1 MNVTYIFHSGFLIE
15 TDECYYIFDYWKGAL
30 PAMDTSKPVFVFA
43 SHSHADHYNPEI
55 FALLSSLGM
64 RQIIAVLA
72 RDILRKRCPAFL
84 QPVTAEEL
92 SAGQSVR
99 QSQEALFTA
108 EDRPTINI
116 SAGCLP
122 TENMPTKIIPAG
134 MIPAEMI
141 PTGRIHTGIIPAVKA
156 CHSQEYDLPFRTHV
170 QTLLSTD
177 SGVAYFVTCPE
188 GTIYHAGDL
197 NEWNLPETP
206 EQERR
211 QMTGSYRAAVNK
223 LKGKAID
230 IAFLPLDPRL
240 KECYADGFLYFLKN
254 MNVGQV
260 FPMHCWEQPEIV
272 ERFLRE
278 YPQYQEIVKSSFAA
292 DSIGL

>member
-15 TDECYYIFDYWKGAL
+15 TDECYYIFDYWKGSL
-30 PAMDTSKPVFVFA
+30 PALDTSKPVFVFA

-55 FALLSSLGM
+55 FALLCSMGM
-64 RQIIAVLA
+64 RQVIAVLA
-72 RDILRKRCPAFL
+72 RDIPPKRYPKFL
-84 QPVTAEEL
+84 QPVTVEEL
-92 SAGQSVR
+92 STVQSVR
-99 QSQEALFTA
+99 QTQEAAFCA
-108 EDRPTINI
+108 EDVLTDNI
-116 SAGCLP
+116 SAGYISADNIL
-122 TENMPTKIIPAG
+122 TKNVS
-134 MIPAEMI
+134 
-141 PTGRIHTGIIPAVKA
+141 TGRIPTEMLPVVKA
-156 CHSQEYDLPFRTHV
+156 YHSQEYDLPFHTHV

-188 GTIYHAGDL
+188 GSIYHAGDL

-230 IAFLPLDPRL
+230 IAFLPLDSHL

-254 MNVGQV
+254 MNVGQAY
-260 FPMHCWEQPEIV
+260 PMHCWEQPEIV

-278 YPQYQEIVKSSFAA
+278 YPQYQGIVRSPFAA
-292 DSIGL
+292 DSISL

>member
-1 MNVTYIFHSGFLIE
+1 MNITYISHSGFLAE

-30 PAMDTSKPVFVFA
+30 PALDTSKPVFVFA
-43 SHSHADHYNPEI
+43 SHCHADHYNPEI
-55 FALLSSLGM
+55 FSLLRSLGI

-72 RDILRKRCPAFL
+72 RDISPKRWPEFL
-84 QPVTAEEL
+84 QPAEEINAVL
-92 SAGQSVR
+92 GMMQTQETPFPTGNMPAGSIPANDASAGS
-99 QSQEALFTA
+99 
-108 EDRPTINI
+108 I
-116 SAGCLP
+116 SAG
-122 TENMPTKIIPAG
+122 NIPSKS
-134 MIPAEMI
+134 IPV
-141 PTGRIHTGIIPAVKA
+141 VKA
-156 CHSQEYDLPFRTHV
+156 FHSKEYDLPFHTHI

-188 GTIYHAGDL
+188 GSIYHAGDL

-211 QMTGSYRAAVNK
+211 QMTGSYRAAINK

-254 MNVGQV
+254 MNVKQV
-260 FPMHCWEQPEIV
+260 FPMHYWEQPEIIGQ
-272 ERFLRE
+272 FLTE
-278 YPQYQEIVKSSFAA
+278 FPQYKELVKDTENCFTLPAA
-292 DSIGL
+292 ALIAPRSAYIQP

>member
-30 PAMDTSKPVFVFA
+30 PALDTSKPVFVFV
-43 SHSHADHYNPEI
+43 SHSHADHYNHEI
-55 FALLSSLGM
+55 FTQLCSLGM

-72 RDILRKRCPAFL
+72 KDILRKRCPAFL

-92 SAGQSVR
+92 NVGQNVR
-99 QSQEALFTA
+99 HSQEALPTA
-108 EDRPTINI
+108 EARLTDNI
-116 SAGCLP
+116 LAECLP
-122 TENMPTKIIPAG
+122 AANFPTETIPAG
-134 MIPAEMI
+134 M
-141 PTGRIHTGIIPAVKA
+141 IPAVKA
-156 CHSQEYDLPFRTHV
+156 CHSQEYDLPFHTHV

-240 KECYADGFLYFLKN
+240 KECYADGFLYFLKI
-254 MNVGQV
+254 MNVKQV
-260 FPMHCWEQPEIV
+260 FPMHCWKQPEIV
-272 ERFLRE
+272 ERFFRE
-278 YPQYQEIVKSSFAA
+278 YPQYQGIVRSPFGA
-292 DSIGL
+292 DSKSV

>member
-1 MNVTYIFHSGFLIE
+1 MNITYIFHSGFLVE
-15 TDECYYIFDYWKGAL
+15 TDECYYIFDYWKGSL
-30 PAMDTSKPVFVFA
+30 PALDTSKPVFVFV
-43 SHSHADHYNPEI
+43 SHGHADHYNPEI
-55 FALLSSLGM
+55 FELLRSMGM
-64 RQIIAVLA
+64 SQVIAVLA
-72 RDILRKRCPAFL
+72 RDIPLKRYPEFL
-84 QPVTAEEL
+84 QPMTVEEL
-92 SAGQSVR
+92 YAGQYMR

-108 EDRPTINI
+108 KGRPADDIL
-116 SAGCLP
+116 ARCHP
-122 TENMPTKIIPAG
+122 TVNIPAG
-134 MIPAEMI
+134 MIPTENV
-141 PTGRIHTGIIPAVKA
+141 PVVKA
-156 CHSQEYDLPFRTHV
+156 YHSREYDLPFHTHV

-188 GTIYHAGDL
+188 GSIYHAGDL

-230 IAFLPLDPRL
+230 IAFLPLDPHL
-240 KECYADGFLYFLKN
+240 EECYADGFLYFLKN

-260 FPMHCWEQPEIV
+260 FPMHCWEQPEIMD
-272 ERFLRE
+272 RFFRE
-278 YPQYQEIVKSSFAA
+278 YPRYQGIVKSPFAA

>member
-15 TDECYYIFDYWKGAL
+15 TNECYYIFDYWKGSL
-30 PAMDTSKPVFVFA
+30 PALDTSKPVFVFA
-43 SHSHADHYNPEI
+43 SHGHADHYNPEI
-55 FALLSSLGM
+55 FALLCSMGM
-64 RQIIAVLA
+64 RQVIAVLA
-72 RDILRKRCPAFL
+72 KDIPPKRYPKFL
-84 QPVTAEEL
+84 QPVTVEDL
-92 SAGQSVR
+92 NAGQSMR

-108 EDRPTINI
+108 EDRPTDSIL
-116 SAGCLP
+116 AGCLP
-122 TENMPTKIIPAG
+122 AENMPAKIIPAE
-134 MIPAEMI
+134 MIHTCMI
-141 PTGRIHTGIIPAVKA
+141 PTGRIPAGKIPAVKA
-156 CHSQEYDLPFRTHV
+156 CHSQEYDLPFHTHV

-177 SGVAYFVTCPE
+177 SGVAYFITCPE

-230 IAFLPLDPRL
+230 IAFLPLDPHL

-254 MNVGQV
+254 MNVDQV

-278 YPQYQEIVKSSFAA
+278 YPQYQGIV
-292 DSIGL
+292 IE

>member
-30 PAMDTSKPVFVFA
+30 PALNTAKPIFVFA
-43 SHSHADHYNPEI
+43 SHSHADHYDPEI
-55 FALLSSLGM
+55 FSQLSSLGM

-72 RDILRKRCPAFL
+72 RDILRKRCPSIL
-84 QPVTAEEL
+84 RPVTAEAL
-92 SAGQSVR
+92 NAGQELMQMWGTSF
-99 QSQEALFTA
+99 S
-108 EDRPTINI
+108 
-116 SAGCLP
+116 
-122 TENMPTKIIPAG
+122 TENMPTEIIPV
-134 MIPAEMI
+134 
-141 PTGRIHTGIIPAVKA
+141 VKA

-177 SGVAYFVTCPE
+177 SGVAYLVTCPE

-197 NEWNLPETP
+197 NEWNFPETP
-206 EQERR
+206 EQKRR

-230 IAFLPLDPRL
+230 IAFLPLDPHL

-278 YPQYQEIVKSSFAA
+278 YPQYQGIVKSPFDA
-292 DSIGL
+292 DGKG

>member
-15 TDECYYIFDYWKGAL
+15 TDECYYIFDYWKGTL
-30 PAMDTSKPVFVFA
+30 PAPDTSKPVFVFA

-55 FALLSSLGM
+55 LALLSSLGM
-64 RQIIAVLA
+64 KQIIAVLA
-72 RDILRKRCPAFL
+72 GDILRKRCPAFL

-92 SAGQSVR
+92 SSGQSVR

-108 EDRPTINI
+108 EDRPGNSIL
-116 SAGCLP
+116 AGCLP
-122 TENMPTKIIPAG
+122 TENMPAKNV
-134 MIPAEMI
+134 PAEMI
-141 PTGRIHTGIIPAVKA
+141 HTGMIPAVKA
-156 CHSQEYDLPFRTHV
+156 CHSQEYDLPFHTHV

-230 IAFLPLDPRL
+230 IAFLPLDPHL

-260 FPMHCWEQPEIV
+260 YPMHCWEQPEIV

-278 YPQYQEIVKSSFAA
+278 YPQYQGIVRSPFAV
-292 DSIGL
+292 DGISL